1 MIVVINERLVMYYV
15 YDETGDLM
23 RKVRYRAEAIALV
36 SIREGWTYKYIKPKK
51 KIYQFEEAP
60 F

>member
-1 MIVVINERLVMYYV
+1 MYLI

-23 RKVRYRAEAIALV
+23 RKVRYKDEAIALV

>member
-1 MIVVINERLVMYYV
+1 MHYI

-23 RKVRYRAEAIALV
+23 RKVRYRSEAIALV
-36 SIREGWTYKYIKPKK
+36 SIREGWTYKYIRNKPVDLNS
-51 KIYQFEEAP
+51 FEVAP

>member
-1 MIVVINERLVMYYV
+1 MYLI

-23 RKVRYRAEAIALV
+23 RKVRYKDEAIALV
-36 SIREGWTYKYIKPKK
+36 SIREGWTYKYIRNKP
-51 KIYQFEEAP
+51 IDLSSFEPAP

>member
-1 MIVVINERLVMYYV
+1 MYYV

-23 RKVRYRAEAIALV
+23 RKVRYKAEAIELV

-51 KIYQFEEAP
+51 SINHFEEAP